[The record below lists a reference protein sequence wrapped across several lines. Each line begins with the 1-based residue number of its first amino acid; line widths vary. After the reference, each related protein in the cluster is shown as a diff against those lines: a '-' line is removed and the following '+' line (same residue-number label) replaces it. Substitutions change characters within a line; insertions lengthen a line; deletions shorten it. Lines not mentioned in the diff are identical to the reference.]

1 MENFG
6 LFDLFNKILSTKT
19 QNVTTYNAD
28 TDKTKKDKSISQPS
42 PLPSYYTQ
50 TIIVNLIKQHE
61 KLSKEIDKSNK
72 KN

>member
-6 LFDLFNKILSTKT
+6 LFDLFNKFLSTKT
-19 QNVTTYNAD
+19 QNVTTNGVD
-28 TDKTKKDKSISQPS
+28 TNKTKKDENISQPS

-50 TIIVNLIKQHE
+50 SIVVNLIKQHE
-61 KLSKEIDKSNK
+61 KLSKEIDKNNK